1 MYEFQETGLHRGGYT
16 RSKGTND
23 SLKRDLLKDL
33 SREIS
38 SLRREINT
46 MEGKYIS
53 LLAYYESVVEK
64 NPNFLN
70 FTSEVS

>member
-1 MYEFQETGLHRGGYT
+1 MYEIQEKEVHRGGYA
-16 RSKGTND
+16 RSNGTND
-23 SLKRDLLKDL
+23 SFKEDLLKSF

-38 SLRREINT
+38 SLRREINS

-53 LLAYYESVVEK
+53 LLAYYENLLEK
-64 NPNFLN
+64 NPNFLK

>member
-1 MYEFQETGLHRGGYT
+1 MYEFHESEVHRGGYA
-16 RSKGTND
+16 RSNGTSN
-23 SLKRDLLKDL
+23 SFKEDLLKSF

-38 SLRREINT
+38 SLRRDINA

-53 LLAYYESVVEK
+53 LLAYYENLLEK

-70 FTSEVS
+70 FTSEAS

>member
-1 MYEFQETGLHRGGYT
+1 MYEFQETEVHRGGYAM
-16 RSKGTND
+16 SNGTSD
-23 SLKRDLLKDL
+23 SFKEDLLTSF

-38 SLRREINT
+38 SLRREINA

-53 LLAYYESVVEK
+53 LLAYYENLLEK

>member
-1 MYEFQETGLHRGGYT
+1 MYEFQETGFNRGGYVG
-16 RSKGTND
+16 SKGTKD
-23 SLKRDLLKDL
+23 SFKEDLFESF

-53 LLAYYESVVEK
+53 LMAYYENLIEK
-64 NPNFLN
+64 NPDFLKL
-70 FTSEVS
+70 TEDS